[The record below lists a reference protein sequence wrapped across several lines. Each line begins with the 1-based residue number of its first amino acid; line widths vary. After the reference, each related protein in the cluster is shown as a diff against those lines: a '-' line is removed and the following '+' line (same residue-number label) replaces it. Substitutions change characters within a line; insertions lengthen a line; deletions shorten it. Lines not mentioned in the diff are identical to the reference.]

1 MFLFKMLQVLQSW
14 EKETLSSL
22 DRFFRR
28 RFRMRLVSLAFG
40 DVLLYATF
48 LPASHSDR
56 AYKGLPCVS
65 LKKLVTSK
73 LFSTE
78 EKAQFEG
85 QDFLLFDVEVAP
97 MDDTD
102 RSETISF
109 PKIKVR
115 TN

>member
-1 MFLFKMLQVLQSW
+1 
-14 EKETLSSL
+14 
-22 DRFFRR
+22 
-28 RFRMRLVSLAFG
+28 MRLVSLAFG

-48 LPASHSDR
+48 LPVSHSDST
-56 AYKGLPCVS
+56 YKGLPCVS
-65 LKKLVTSK
+65 LKKLVMSK
-73 LFSTE
+73 LCSKE

-85 QDFLLFDVEVAP
+85 QDFLLFDVEVAS